1 MPFHQQCH
9 AMFRL
14 CLKIPLNVVGINL
27 ITLFTFSFSIARFE
41 SNAERTRAGI
51 STSSFPADYLAG
63 LGFSFSSGWKQGGFP
78 DLIKNI
84 AFGGGQE
91 GNLWLWDCVRDSLN
105 VRIKH
110 LQGAIRVFVSRSAR
124 DRAASEEAALASELA
139 ASAAAQR
146 RADDAAAKA
155 ELDEARARPP
165 RHRPTDRALN
175 LFSQVRSCGMRA

>member
-1 MPFHQQCH
+1 
-9 AMFRL
+9 MFRL

-27 ITLFTFSFSIARFE
+27 ITLFTFIFSIARFE
-41 SNAERTRAGI
+41 NNAERTRAGI
-51 STSSFPADYLAG
+51 SINSFPADYLAG

-84 AFGGGQE
+84 AFGGGGQE

-105 VRIKH
+105 ERIMH
-110 LQGAIRVFVSRSAR
+110 LQGAIRVFVSRRAH
-124 DRAASEEAALASELA
+124 DRAASEEAALAAEEA

-155 ELDEARARPP
+155 ELAEARAWPP
-165 RHRPTDRALN
+165 RHRPSLRALR
-175 LFSQVRSCGMRA
+175 LFSEVRSCGMRA

>member
-91 GNLWLWDCVRDSLN
+91 GNLWLWDCVRERLS
-105 VRIKH
+105 VRITR
-110 LQGAIRVFVSRSAR
+110 LQAAIRGFVFRKAS
-124 DRAASEEAALASELA
+124 DRAAFEEAALVLEIS
-139 ASAAAQR
+139 ASADAQR
-146 RADDAAAKA
+146 RAAEDAARA
-155 ELDEARARPP
+155 EEEEEARALAYK
-165 RHRPTDRALN
+165 HRALTHFSAALV
-175 LFSQVRSCGMRA
+175 LFRGLCV